1 MLLDLILSTIAFF
14 VAVYYLRR
22 YLDDMEVRKGMTRS
36 ILIFVLA
43 TVASSA
49 VSAVVE
55 KLQGNSA
62 NPVENAKQLQKLIQ
76 P

>member
-1 MLLDLILSTIAFF
+1 MILDLILSTIAFF
-14 VAVYYLRR
+14 VAVHYLRR
-22 YLDDMEVRKGMTRS
+22 YLDDMEVKQGMTRS
-36 ILIFVLA
+36 ILIFVIA
-43 TVASSA
+43 MVASSA

-62 NPVENAKQLQKLIQ
+62 NPVENAKQLQKLLN

>member
-62 NPVENAKQLQKLIQ
+62 NPVENAKQLQKLLQ

>member
-14 VAVYYLRR
+14 VAVHYLRR
-22 YLDDMEVRKGMTRS
+22 YFDDMGVRKGMTRS

-43 TVASSA
+43 SVASTV
-49 VSAVVE
+49 VSSVVE
-55 KLQGNSA
+55 KVQGNSA
-62 NPVENAKQLQKLIQ
+62 NPMQNAAEIKKLLQ

>member
-14 VAVYYLRR
+14 VAVHYLRR
-22 YLDDMEVRKGMTRS
+22 YLDEQGMPKGMTRN
-36 ILIFVLA
+36 LFIFLLA
-43 TVASSA
+43 TVASTA